1 VNLVSLVYKD
11 PRVIRATKETK
22 VIPEKLA
29 LRVYK
34 VFLGKPARKVCRDR
48 KAIKEILL
56 HILISHKP
64 S

>member
-1 VNLVSLVYKD
+1 MTQEIPVHRAL
-11 PRVIRATKETK
+11 RVIKATKETK

-34 VFLGKPARKVCRDR
+34 AFLGKLVHKVRRDR
-48 KAIKEILL
+48 KVIKEILL

>member
-1 VNLVSLVYKD
+1 
-11 PRVIRATKETK
+11 VIRATKETK